1 MALHAGK
8 LSAVDASIVFGGF
21 LRIVVT
27 AVLGLLA
34 AQVASSAE
42 LPGLTA
48 AAQSI
53 LGADQGVYIEAA
65 DGTVLLAQAA
75 AKPVHPAS
83 VSKVPTTLTLLRKL
97 GPEHR
102 FVTTFTAKGRVVDG
116 TLYGDLIVA
125 SDGDPSLVDEDAL
138 LVAERLRQ
146 SGISKVAGTLEVKGP
161 LTFDWKTDSDGAS
174 LRRALSGMTPPAA
187 LAAVRAL
194 LVLDTTSGTAVATAV
209 VQPAGNIPGAH
220 TAMPAASASLPGP
233 ATGATVAPIG
243 IHFLA
248 PTRAAGAA
256 TTWATAAGG
265 TAADVTAMGASR
277 GSVQRV
283 TQVNGEHPL
292 IVHRSQQLLPLVKSL
307 NDYSNNIFA
316 PFAEAAGGAV
326 AVESLAR
333 SVVPEDMRSE
343 ITLGDGAGENP
354 TNRLSPRAAVKLL
367 RVLEQELAKS
377 GHALCDILPVAGVDD
392 GTLRDRLN
400 GPGEAGHVL
409 GKTGTYGDYG
419 ASALIG
425 AIHTTDL
432 GTVYFAILN
441 HNVPVPQARHRQD
454 RFVRFLLSQ
463 LHSVPWTYQRDPRP
477 AITRAEV
484 AIMLP

>member
-1 MALHAGK
+1 
-8 LSAVDASIVFGGF
+8 
-21 LRIVVT
+21 LRLVVI

-34 AQVASSAE
+34 AQVASGAE
-42 LPGLTA
+42 LPAGLTT

-65 DGTVLLAQAA
+65 DGTVLLAQVAT
-75 AKPVHPAS
+75 KPVHPAS

-116 TLYGDLIVA
+116 TLYGNLIVA

-146 SGISKVAGTLEVKGP
+146 SGINKVAGTLELKGP

-174 LRRALSGMTPPAA
+174 LRRALSGVTPPAA

-194 LVLDTTSGTAVATAV
+194 LVLDATSAT
-209 VQPAGNIPGAH
+209 GAA
-220 TAMPAASASLPGP
+220 TGATLAPLGIRFLASTRAADAP
-233 ATGATVAPIG
+233 ATGAPAGAAGVSATGSATG
-243 IHFLA
+243 
-248 PTRAAGAA
+248 AAGAQRA
-256 TTWATAAGG
+256 TPF
-265 TAADVTAMGASR
+265 S
-277 GSVQRV
+277 
-283 TQVNGEHPL
+283 GEHPL

-316 PFAEAAGGAV
+316 PFAEAAGGAG

-333 SVVPEDMRSE
+333 SVVPEEMRSE

-392 GTLRDRLN
+392 GTLHDRLN

>member
-1 MALHAGK
+1 
-8 LSAVDASIVFGGF
+8 VFGGF
-21 LRIVVT
+21 LRLVVI

-42 LPGLTA
+42 LRAGLTT

-65 DGTVLLAQAA
+65 DGTVLLAQVAT
-75 AKPVHPAS
+75 KPVHPAS

-116 TLYGDLIVA
+116 TLYGNLIVA

-146 SGISKVAGTLEVKGP
+146 SGINKVAGTLELKGP

-174 LRRALSGMTPPAA
+174 LRRALSGVTPPAA

-194 LVLDTTSGTAVATAV
+194 LVLDATSAT
-209 VQPAGNIPGAH
+209 GAA
-220 TAMPAASASLPGP
+220 TGATLAPLGIRFLASTRAADAP
-233 ATGATVAPIG
+233 ATGA
-243 IHFLA
+243 
-248 PTRAAGAA
+248 PTGAAGVSATGSATGAAGA
-256 TTWATAAGG
+256 
-265 TAADVTAMGASR
+265 
-277 GSVQRV
+277 QRV
-283 TQVNGEHPL
+283 TPFSGEHPL

-316 PFAEAAGGAV
+316 PFAEAAGGAG

-333 SVVPEDMRSE
+333 SVVPEEMRSE

-392 GTLRDRLN
+392 GTLHDRLN

>member
-1 MALHAGK
+1 
-8 LSAVDASIVFGGF
+8 
-21 LRIVVT
+21 LRLVVI
-27 AVLGLLA
+27 AVLSVWA

-42 LPGLTA
+42 LHGLATA
-48 AAQSI
+48 AESI
-53 LGADQGVYIEAA
+53 LGADQGVYVETA

-75 AKPVHPAS
+75 SKPVHPAS
-83 VSKVPTTLTLLRKL
+83 VSKVPTTLALLRKL

-146 SGISKVAGTLEVKGP
+146 SGISKVAGTLELKGP

-174 LRRALSGMTPPAA
+174 LRRALSGVTSPAA

-194 LVLDTTSGTAVATAV
+194 LVLDATSTTAVASNTGATGAVATANV
-209 VQPAGNIPGAH
+209 RAAGNVL
-220 TAMPAASASLPGP
+220 ASAGGASLAPLGIHFVAP
-233 ATGATVAPIG
+233 MTVAP
-243 IHFLA
+243 
-248 PTRAAGAA
+248 
-256 TTWATAAGG
+256 ATAVGSTTTTLPVAASNTSLGSSAASGG
-265 TAADVTAMGASR
+265 A
-277 GSVQRV
+277 QRV
-283 TQVNGEHPL
+283 VQFNGEHPL
-292 IVHRSQQLLPLVKSL
+292 IVHRSQQLLPLAKSL

-316 PFAEAAGGAV
+316 PFAEAAGGAA
-326 AVESLAR
+326 AVETLAR
-333 SVVPEDMRSE
+333 SVVPEEMKSE

-377 GHALCDILPVAGVDD
+377 DHALYDILPVAGVDD
-392 GTLRDRLN
+392 GTLHDRIN

-425 AIHTTDL
+425 AIRTTDL

-463 LHSVPWTYQRDPRP
+463 LHTIPWAYQRDPRP

>member
-1 MALHAGK
+1 MRLVA
-8 LSAVDASIVFGGF
+8 I
-21 LRIVVT
+21 
-27 AVLGLLA
+27 AVLGLLT
-34 AQVASSAE
+34 AQVASGAE
-42 LPGLTA
+42 LPGLAT

-65 DGTVLLAQAA
+65 DGSVLLAQAA

-83 VSKVPTTLTLLRKL
+83 VSKVPTTLALLRKL

-102 FVTTFTAKGRVVDG
+102 FITTFTARGRVVDG

-146 SGISKVAGTLEVKGP
+146 FGISRVSGSLQVKGP
-161 LTFDWKTDSDGAS
+161 LTFDWKVDSDGAS
-174 LRRALSGMTPPAA
+174 LRRALIGTTPPAA

-194 LVLDTTSGTAVATAV
+194 LVLDGTSTTAVAAHASATGSTATAGSMTTSGSMTSAASINTAGPSATDSAESRNTSARATA
-209 VQPAGNIPGAH
+209 
-220 TAMPAASASLPGP
+220 AALPP
-233 ATGATVAPIG
+233 LG
-243 IHFLA
+243 IQFLA
-248 PTRAAGAA
+248 PVRLGP
-256 TTWATAAGG
+256 TAVGSGG
-265 TAADVTAMGASR
+265 Q
-277 GSVQRV
+277 SVV
-283 TQVNGEHPL
+283 PFSGEHPL

-316 PFAEAAGGAV
+316 PFAAAAGGAA

-333 SVVPEDMRSE
+333 SIVPEAMRSE
-343 ITLGDGAGENP
+343 ITLGDGAGEDP
-354 TNRLSPRAAVKLL
+354 RNRLSPRAAVKLL
-367 RVLEQELAKS
+367 RALEQELAKS
-377 GHALCDILPVAGVDD
+377 GHALYDILPVAGVDD
-392 GTLRDRLN
+392 GTLRVRLN

-419 ASALIG
+419 ASALTG
-425 AIHTTDL
+425 AIRTTDR

-463 LHSVPWTYQRDPRP
+463 LHSAPWTYQRDPRP